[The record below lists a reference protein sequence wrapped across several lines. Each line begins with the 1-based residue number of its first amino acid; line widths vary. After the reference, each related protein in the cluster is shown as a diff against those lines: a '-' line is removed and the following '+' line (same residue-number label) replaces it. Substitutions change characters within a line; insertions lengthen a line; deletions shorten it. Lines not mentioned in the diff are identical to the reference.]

1 MSVVKVRIAQSRTRL
16 KRLSSSSSSSSISC
30 VCTYKH
36 KSTYLLLYFFA
47 LYHLRFTHLERI
59 TDTEKYIIRTLNN
72 NYNFRGNAR
81 LFDSFIWSLKKF
93 NYLDNFNSPCYNYKL
108 RKRRCE
114 FGRYGQWLITNRY
127 STNKVTMM
135 TYHFL

>member
-81 LFDSFIWSLKKF
+81 LFDSFIWSLK
-93 NYLDNFNSPCYNYKL
+93 N
-108 RKRRCE
+108 
-114 FGRYGQWLITNRY
+114 LIIWIISTPHVTTTNLEKEGV
-127 STNKVTMM
+127 NLGDMANG
-135 TYHFL
+135 